1 MTHNPRHL
9 PMPRALAFDVFQHEF
24 QHGRYAAHYEAHH
37 TMWRRLSDHVYDREL
52 ARSFSERQQAMTID
66 AILAGG

>member
-24 QHGRYAAHYEAHH
+24 QHGRYAAYAK
-37 TMWRRLSDHVYDREL
+37 
-52 ARSFSERQQAMTID
+52 AERNKAYNIAQDYIINEILRDSGIGQAMTID